1 MGEFRLAKL
10 GEQIRG
16 EIALLISTQK
26 IKDPRVST
34 FLTINRVEVAADLAY
49 AKVYVSSFLP
59 EGQILK
65 GVAGLNSAAGFIQ
78 SSIAKKLTIRKF
90 PKLSFIADR
99 SVKEGFEMANKL
111 NRLEAEETEIRRQQT
126 DGQQRKLRNF
136 AFKQAVRRNEFCF
149 FIGSKKISWHK
160 KSRSYGNI
168 GFLCRR
174 TSCRSYRTFDASGFS
189 YYEFW
194 KNLPCID

>member
-90 PKLSFIADR
+90 PKLSFIADS
-99 SVKEGFEMANKL
+99 SVKEGFEMVNKL
-111 NRLEAEETEIRRQQT
+111 NRLEAEENEIRRQQT
-126 DGQQRKLRNF
+126 DWQ
-136 AFKQAVRRNEFCF
+136 
-149 FIGSKKISWHK
+149 
-160 KSRSYGNI
+160 
-168 GFLCRR
+168 
-174 TSCRSYRTFDASGFS
+174 
-189 YYEFW
+189 
-194 KNLPCID
+194 

>member
-16 EIALLISTQK
+16 EIALLVSTQK

-78 SSIAKKLTIRKF
+78 SSIARKLTIRKF
-90 PKLSFIADR
+90 PKLSFIAD
-99 SVKEGFEMANKL
+99 SSIKDGCEMVNKL
-111 NRLEAEETEIRRQQT
+111 NRLEAEENEIRRQQT
-126 DGQQRKLRNF
+126 DGQ
-136 AFKQAVRRNEFCF
+136 
-149 FIGSKKISWHK
+149 
-160 KSRSYGNI
+160 
-168 GFLCRR
+168 
-174 TSCRSYRTFDASGFS
+174 
-189 YYEFW
+189 
-194 KNLPCID
+194 

>member
-65 GVAGLNSAAGFIQ
+65 GVAGLNRAAGFIQ

-90 PKLSFIADR
+90 PKLSFIADS
-99 SVKEGFEMANKL
+99 SVKEGFEMVNKL
-111 NRLEAEETEIRRQQT
+111 NRLEAEENEIRRQQT
-126 DGQQRKLRNF
+126 DGQ
-136 AFKQAVRRNEFCF
+136 
-149 FIGSKKISWHK
+149 
-160 KSRSYGNI
+160 
-168 GFLCRR
+168 
-174 TSCRSYRTFDASGFS
+174 
-189 YYEFW
+189 
-194 KNLPCID
+194 